1 MNETRQDNQAAHY
14 QSMHTLSRCHYL
26 IAVIVILIAS
36 LSSVHSYEQGSY
48 YVFDI
53 IEPAEATP
61 TKGRLVIPAEALA
74 QTKTKSAT
82 AEEIKISGFE
92 IDFKET
98 IQPKLSVDSA
108 FVLDPVA
115 KIEPFTKP
123 TKFRAKAFD
132 YERSTSAFGE

>member
-1 MNETRQDNQAAHY
+1 MKLDKATRPDYY
-14 QSMHTLSRCHYL
+14 QIMYTFTRCRYL
-26 IAVIVILIAS
+26 ITVIVILMAH
-36 LSSVHSYEQGSY
+36 LSPVHSYEQGSY
-48 YVFDI
+48 FIFDI
-53 IEPAEATP
+53 IESTEATP
-61 TKGRLVIPAEALA
+61 TSGRLAIPAEALTQA
-74 QTKTKSAT
+74 KTKSAT
-82 AEEIKISGFE
+82 AEEIKSSEFE

-98 IQPKLSVDSA
+98 IEPKTSIDSA